1 MTITEFSDQF
11 DVLFNNIT
19 SNQAPGC
26 NEYEKSLFLT
36 KAEKE
41 IVKNYFTANSA
52 GNTIKEGFDDSAKR
66 QADFSTLMKTD
77 VCIKQD
83 NFPGVRVDNRTD
95 VYLLPKDTF
104 IIINESITTDDDK
117 ILQVVPIRFDEYTSL
132 MSRPFKRPL
141 RYQAWRL
148 SNTGFTDGRE
158 TTRYVE
164 ILTNED
170 DIISTYKVRYIRYPK
185 PIIVGD
191 LQGLTIDG
199 ESEVSQLCEVDPILH
214 DEIVQRAVELAK
226 VAWIA
231 TSADGYTA
239 LVQSGQ
245 RGE

>member
-1 MTITEFSDQF
+1 MGDVF
-11 DVLFNNIT
+11 DVYYNNVT
-19 SNQAPGC
+19 SNQAPGL
-26 NEYEKSLFLT
+26 NDYEKSLFLT
-36 KAEKE
+36 KAERE
-41 IVKNYFTANSA
+41 IVKNHFTATSK
-52 GNTIKEGFDDSAKR
+52 GNNLGQGFDDSAKR
-66 QADFSTLMKTD
+66 QADFSTLMKTG
-77 VCIKQD
+77 VCTRQD
-83 NFPGVRVDNRTD
+83 DFSGVRIDNRAD
-95 VYLLPKDTF
+95 VYLMPEDTF
-104 IIINESITTDDDK
+104 IIVNESIITNDDK

-141 RYQAWRL
+141 RFQAWRL
-148 SNTGFTDGRE
+148 SNSGFTDGRD

-170 DIISTYKVRYIRYPK
+170 DEIATYKVRYIRYPK

-199 ESEVSQLCEVDPILH
+199 ESEMSDICEVDPILH

-226 VAWIA
+226 IAWIA

-245 RGE
+245 RSE

>member
-1 MTITEFSDQF
+1 MGDVF
-11 DVLFNNIT
+11 DVYYNNIT
-19 SNQAPGC
+19 SNQAPGL
-26 NEYEKSLFLT
+26 NDYEKSLFLT
-36 KAEKE
+36 KAERE
-41 IVKNYFTANSA
+41 VVKNHFTATSK
-52 GNTIKEGFDDSAKR
+52 GNNLGQGFDDSAKR

-83 NFPGVRVDNRTD
+83 DFSGVRVDNRTD

-231 TSADGYTA
+231 TSVDGYTA